1 MKLTLLS
8 KQEYT
13 SITLPEKRAG
23 RYWVRGRAADGRMAD
38 IVSVEAVCSQEEGE
52 VLRWVMKSNRRFK
65 ILNQDGGIIQAV
77 TLALFELYRLQ
88 SADGIVQFT
97 LFAEPL
103 SSDRKQYKGYVL
115 RGQAAKLTIGREGL
129 SHICYANEYVSG
141 SHAELVMS
149 ADETIIQDQGSTNG
163 TYVNGRSVQ
172 RKRLNSGDVIYIM
185 GLQIIV
191 IGKRIFLN
199 NPDGR
204 VEVQSQ
210 ELMEYH
216 APPFR
221 NLTIVDEEADEFEEI
236 STEYYY
242 RAPRFKQDAEEFEL
256 KVDAPPAY
264 QDNEEL
270 PLVMMIGPSLTMGM
284 ASAASGAYMV
294 ISAVSRGDPGSAV
307 PSGIMCVSMLLG
319 TLMWP
324 LIMKLWNKKF
334 HKDKESRRQ
343 RTYKEYLSRL
353 DGEITREAVRQEE
366 ILRNND
372 VNLSVRM
379 DRILAAA
386 PQMWER
392 TPKHSDF
399 LSLRLG
405 YGNLPM
411 KVSIRYPERRFA
423 AEQDNLTERMYQFG
437 EAKRWLHNVP
447 ICLAVAERF
456 VSGVYADKNILFPY
470 ARSLI
475 LQIAALYSYDEVKI
489 VLIYDAN
496 AAPDLDFA
504 RWLPHTMDNERKVRY
519 LAANVEEAKELS
531 AGLDSLIEYRKELGE
546 SRLKDEM
553 PYFVVLC
560 LDKELAAKTECVRRV
575 LGHKENI
582 GFSVLAM
589 YERLVDLPKECM
601 AVVELQENGGGN
613 LTLIGEVSDPPIPFG
628 VDIPRQIDM
637 ERIVDVL
644 ANTFVDMEG
653 AGFALPRKYTFFEM
667 LDIGMVEHLNLL
679 DNWAS
684 NDPTKSLAAT
694 VGVDKYGEAFRLDL
708 HERAH
713 GPHGLVAGMTGSGK
727 SEFLIAY
734 ILSMAVTYHP
744 YEVAFILI
752 DYKGGGMA
760 KSFEN
765 IPHTAGIITNL
776 DGNGMKRS
784 LVSMRSELHRRER
797 IFRDTSQR
805 YSVSNIDIYKYQR
818 LYRDGKVSEPLPH
831 LFIISDEFAELKKEQ
846 PDFMTE
852 LTSTA
857 RVGRSLGVHL
867 ILATQ
872 KPGGVVDDQIRSNSR
887 FRICLK
893 VQDSGDSMEMLGR
906 PEAASLVD
914 TGRFYLQVGYNE
926 LFEIGQ
932 SAWAGAPYYP
942 SAKVIRDHD
951 DAVSVINTNGRVIAE
966 ANTDP
971 FAMVKDPPKQLDVIT
986 EHIRRVCEE
995 EQISRWKMWLD
1006 PIPELIY
1013 VDDLAEKYG
1022 RLSESGKLSKDGRPY
1037 SDGFVLNPIVGELDD
1052 PVHQSQGVLRIPI
1065 TTEGNVIVYGS
1076 AGSGKSM
1083 FVEAMCY
1090 SLMCEHTPQQVN
1102 IYMMDFGAETMTA
1115 FAAGPHVGDVIL
1127 SYETEK
1133 VNNLFKLMLGKLETR
1148 KKLLSGFGGSM
1159 IQYNQQADRPEPNL
1173 VVMIHNFA
1181 AFAELFENKM
1191 NEVSYLTREGTKYG
1205 IYFILTCTG
1214 VNNVRFSLL
1223 QNFKLLYCL
1232 QMNKADDYSAVVGK
1246 TEGALPEKFKGRGLV
1261 RIDAETLL
1269 EFQVAHITREEP
1281 PYGFI
1286 RAFAKEKSDQYSGK
1300 GAVSVPVLP
1309 EKVSEEYLFSH
1320 IRYGDLTR
1328 IPIGVE
1334 KAALEISYYDFTAS
1348 VVSLVLSLNQEW
1360 QEFSSALGRFI
1371 ASRCGIKTYF
1381 FAPAGKISSRPET
1394 ERLHIFSDSD
1404 GCVRAVREVYGLVL
1418 SRNNEYKDRLSDG
1431 GTLPQFEPVLVMI
1444 QSMSLLKAMLNRYQV
1459 EEAEKEASDDT
1470 PLNRLQLAMEKCC
1483 REYNIYFIVAESLNL
1498 LTPFTVENWYKTHI
1512 NGSNGI
1518 WIGSGI
1524 GTQYRLNV
1532 SKKPGDYTSELGS
1545 DFGFAVHNATAVL
1558 VKLLQ

>member
-13 SITLPEKRAG
+13 SITLPEKHAG
-23 RYWVRGRAADGRMAD
+23 RYWVRGRNADGRMTD
-38 IVSVEAVCSQEEGE
+38 IVSVEALRSQEGGE
-52 VLRWVMKSNRRFK
+52 DSQWVMKSNRRFK
-65 ILNQDGGIIQAV
+65 ILNQDGSVIQTMILV
-77 TLALFELYRLQ
+77 PLELYRIQ
-88 SADGIVQFT
+88 SVDGMTQFA
-97 LFAEPL
+97 LFTEPL
-103 SSDRKQYKGYVL
+103 SLDRKQYKGYVL
-115 RGQAAKLTIGREGL
+115 TGVSARLIIGRGG
-129 SHICYANEYVSG
+129 SGHICYTNRYVSG
-141 SHAELVMS
+141 SHAELMIS
-149 ADETIIQDQGSTNG
+149 ANEIVIQDLGSTNG
-163 TYVNGRSVQ
+163 TYVNGKSVQ
-172 RKRLNSGDVIYIM
+172 RQRLNAGDVVYIM

-191 IGKRIFLN
+191 TGRNIFLN
-199 NPDGR
+199 NPDGK

-210 ELMEYH
+210 ELGKYH
-216 APPFR
+216 APSFQASS
-221 NLTIVDEEADEFEEI
+221 NDDEEADEFEDI
-236 STEYYY
+236 PTEYYY
-242 RAPRFKQDAEEFEL
+242 RAPRFKHDVDEFEI
-256 KVDAPPAY
+256 KVDAPPAH
-264 QDNEEL
+264 QDNEEM
-270 PLVMMIGPSLTMGM
+270 PMVMLVGPSLTMGM
-284 ASAASGAYMV
+284 ASAASGAYTV
-294 ISAVSRGDPGSAV
+294 TSAVSRGDLSSAI
-307 PSGIMCVSMLLG
+307 PSIVMCASMLLG

-324 LIMKLWNKKF
+324 LITKTYQKRLRKS
-334 HKDKESRRQ
+334 KEVKRQ
-343 RTYKEYLSRL
+343 KVYKEYIARL
-353 DGEITREAVRQEE
+353 EGEIAQEAVRQEE
-366 ILRNND
+366 ILRSND
-372 VNLSVRM
+372 VNLSVCV
-379 DRILAAA
+379 DRILAAT

-392 TPKHSDF
+392 TPKHTDF
-399 LSLRLG
+399 LSLHLG

-411 KVSIRYPERRFA
+411 RINIQYPERRFA
-423 AEQDNLTERMYQFG
+423 AEQDNLTERLYQFG
-437 EAKRWLHNVP
+437 EAKRWLTNVP
-447 ICLAVAERF
+447 VCLPMAERF
-456 VSGVYADKNILFPY
+456 ISGVYADKSILFPY

-475 LQIAALYSYDEVKI
+475 LQIAALHSYDEVKI
-489 VLIYDAN
+489 VLIYDEN
-496 AAPDLDFA
+496 AAPDFGFA
-504 RWLPHTMDNERKVRY
+504 RWLPHTMSNERTVRY
-519 LAANVEEAKELS
+519 IAANVEEAKELS
-531 AGLDSLIEYRKELGE
+531 AGLDSVIEYRKELGE
-546 SRLKDEM
+546 SKLKDET

-582 GFSVLAM
+582 RFSVISM

-601 AVVELQENGGGN
+601 AVVELRKDGVGN
-613 LTLIGEVSDPPIPFG
+613 LTLIGDVSDPPIPFRAD
-628 VDIPRQIDM
+628 VPQQIDM
-637 ERIVDVL
+637 GRVVDVL
-644 ANTFVDMEG
+644 ANTFVDIEG
-653 AGFALPRKYTFFEM
+653 VGFTFPKKYTFFEM
-667 LDIGMVEHLNLL
+667 LDIGMVEHLNLM

-694 VGVDKYGEAFRLDL
+694 VGIDKYGEAFRLDL

-727 SEFLIAY
+727 SEFIIAY

-776 DGNGMKRS
+776 DGNGIKRS

-805 YSVSNIDIYKYQR
+805 YNVSNIDIYKYQG

-906 PEAASLVD
+906 PEAAALVD

-942 SAKVIRDHD
+942 SAKVIRDRD

-986 EHIRRVCEE
+986 DHIRKVCEE
-995 EQISRWKMWLD
+995 EQIRRWKMWLD
-1006 PIPELIY
+1006 PIPDLIY
-1013 VDDLAEKYG
+1013 VDDLTEKYG
-1022 RLSESGKLSKDGRPY
+1022 KSSEG
-1037 SDGFVLNPIVGELDD
+1037 GFVLNPIVGELDD

-1076 AGSGKSM
+1076 AGNGKSM

-1115 FAAGPHVGDVIL
+1115 FAASPHVGDVIL

-1133 VNNLFKLMLGKLETR
+1133 VNNLFKLMLGKLEAR
-1148 KKLLSGFGGSM
+1148 KKLLSEFGGSM
-1159 IQYNQQADRPEPNL
+1159 IQYNQQADRAEPNL
-1173 VVMIHNFA
+1173 VVVINNFA
-1181 AFAELFENKM
+1181 AFTELFEDKM
-1191 NEVSYLTREGTKYG
+1191 GDVSYLTREGTKYG

-1232 QMNKADDYSAVVGK
+1232 QLNNADDYSTVVGK
-1246 TEGALPEKFKGRGLV
+1246 TEGMLPEKFKGRGLV

-1269 EFQVAHITREEP
+1269 EFQVAHITREDP
-1281 PYGFI
+1281 PYAFI
-1286 RAFAKEKSDQYSGK
+1286 RAFVKEKSDQYSGK

-1309 EKVSEEYLFSH
+1309 EKVSEEFLLSY

-1334 KAALEISYYDFTAS
+1334 KATLEISYYDFTAS
-1348 VVSLVLSLNQEW
+1348 VVSLVLSVNQEW
-1360 QEFSSALGRFI
+1360 QEFSSALGRCI
-1371 ASRCGIKTYF
+1371 ASRCGIKTF
-1381 FAPAGKISSRPET
+1381 LFAPAGKIASRPEA
-1394 ERLHIFSDSD
+1394 ENLHVFSDSD
-1404 GCVRAVREVYGLVL
+1404 SCVKAVREVFGLVL

-1431 GTLPQFEPVLVMI
+1431 GALPEFEPLLVII
-1444 QSMSLLKAMLNRYQV
+1444 QSMSLLKTMLNRYKA

-1470 PLNRLQLAMEKCC
+1470 PLNRLQLAMEKCS
-1483 REYNIYFIVAESLNL
+1483 REYNVYFVVAESLNS
-1498 LTPFTVENWYKTHI
+1498 LTPFTVENWYKAHI
-1512 NGSNGI
+1512 NGNNGI
-1518 WIGSGI
+1518 WVGSGI
-1524 GTQYRLNV
+1524 STQYRLNV
-1532 SKKPGDYTSELGS
+1532 SKKPSDYAVELES
-1545 DFGFAVHNATAVL
+1545 DFGFVVNNAAASL